1 MSGAINV
8 YEMHNS
14 CKKDQGYWR
23 RQSMTQVEN
32 PQQFIQLLR
41 RLRAVRQFRPEAIP
55 QEVIDV
61 LLDVARWSG
70 TASNRQHWEIVV
82 VQKKETLLALAKC
95 EGYAHHLAG
104 AAMGIVLVMAGEPA
118 LVEQETYDEGR
129 LSERL
134 MLAAEA
140 YGVGSCIGWLRGQGR
155 TDAKALLGIPQE
167 RLVRTTISFGYPDEE
182 ARRARPK
189 NTSARKPVSESV
201 HFERYS

>member
-1 MSGAINV
+1 MS
-8 YEMHNS
+8 
-14 CKKDQGYWR
+14 Q
-23 RQSMTQVEN
+23 TEN
-32 PQQFIQLLR
+32 PHQFIQLLKS
-41 RLRAVRQFRPEAIP
+41 LRAVRQFRPEAMP
-55 QEVIDV
+55 QNVIDT

-82 VQKKETLLALAKC
+82 VQKRETLQALAQC
-95 EGYAHHLAG
+95 EGYAQHLAG
-104 AAMGIVLVMAGEPA
+104 AALGIALVMVGEPD
-118 LVEQETYDEGR
+118 LVDQETYDEGR

-155 TDAKALLGIPQE
+155 IDAKTLLGIPQE
-167 RLVRTTISFGYPDEE
+167 RLLRTLLSFGYPDEA

-189 NTSARKPVSESV
+189 NTNARKPVSESV